1 MNGRTLPSRE
11 EEEER
16 GALVRPSNDPGLVNI
31 EREYQSAIDAFRRSR
46 AVIERMKEQ
55 DEQLK
60 AEYEGYAGVAVT
72 FGGGVPPEKSPT
84 KPPPGVS
91 SPPSKDTLF
100 TREPAVI
107 VGGLM
112 SILIGVFTIGGY
124 AASEEELNAYK
135 AVLEL
140 VVPTLLPLLGSLLIR
155 KKVTDRERSQGLA

>member
-72 FGGGVPPEKSPT
+72 FGGGM
-84 KPPPGVS
+84 
-91 SPPSKDTLF
+91 PPSKDTLF

-107 VGGLM
+107 VGGIM

-124 AASEEELNAYK
+124 AASEEELNTYK

-155 KKVTDRERSQGLA
+155 KKVTDREKSQGLA